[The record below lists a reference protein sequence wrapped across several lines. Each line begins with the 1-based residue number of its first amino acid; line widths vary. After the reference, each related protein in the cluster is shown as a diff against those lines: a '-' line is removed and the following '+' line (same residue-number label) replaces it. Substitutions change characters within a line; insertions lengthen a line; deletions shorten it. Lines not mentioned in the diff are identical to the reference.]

1 MNLNCLHELQGL
13 AVIQK
18 DRVRQLWEKERKS
31 NVPSSSLNIAMN
43 IYLRLLLRI
52 QKMKFDL
59 GLDEYKGV
67 TRGVRARAPSVTLP
81 DDRETQ
87 QQLFDA
93 ITVADEIFRQRG
105 IRVIPDVDLPD
116 V

>member
-1 MNLNCLHELQGL
+1 MDLNCHHELLGL
-13 AVIQK
+13 AVIRK
-18 DRVRQLWEKERKS
+18 DLVRQLWEKNRKS
-31 NVPSSSLNIAMN
+31 NGPGSNLSKAIND
-43 IYLRLLLRI
+43 YQRRLLHI
-52 QKMKFDL
+52 QKLKFDL
-59 GLDEYKGV
+59 GLDEFKGV
-67 TRGVRARAPSVTLP
+67 TRGARVTAPSVTLP

-93 ITVADEIFRQRG
+93 ITVADEIFRRRG